1 MSVDVAED
9 VQASPEEVPPPKRR
23 ISWPPVA
30 LFFALVAGY
39 VVINAIL
46 ITRYNLFDGDGPS
59 RVAHAGFALMS
70 RDPHLSAIGF
80 VWNPLPS
87 LIEIPLLPLHQW
99 WPELKTYGLAGAI
112 QSAAFMAG
120 SVLLVRRIAL
130 DRGVGRVWRHIAI
143 AAFALHPMVV
153 TYGGSGLSEAAE
165 IFFVLWCIRHL
176 LKWVDSL
183 AVGDLA
189 LAGIALGLG
198 YLARYEVIVAAV
210 GAAVLVAA
218 VTLIRYRSQSPMSSV
233 VLNVLI
239 VIFPLGVAFLAWAAT
254 GWILTG
260 ELFATLTSQ
269 YGNTS
274 QVSTSLA
281 RDSGMLD
288 VPHEWMLLAI
298 RTLAMQPFTGFA
310 VAIAVVVIVSTRRID
325 GLIPIVTF
333 GSILAFSLWGA
344 YTDTTFGWF
353 RYYMPAI
360 PMVIVLALIWW
371 TPTEMPISR
380 WRMNTI
386 PSRFGAAVL
395 SLSLLVCVPVSA
407 ISMLDKDI
415 GNHHLQFGLNSLLD
429 PDTYPPHE
437 QWYRRV
443 GVDDRILAAYLDRQ
457 NLPDGSVLMDT
468 FMNWG
473 VWLASN
479 DPKQFIIDTD
489 FDYAAALNR
498 PWDFGVRYLLVTN
511 PEYNAAPDTVLT
523 RYPTMWDDGAG
534 IGVLVHSAQGAFGQ
548 EQWRLYRVVKPEVD
562 EDLLKNSPRP

>member
-1 MSVDVAED
+1 MSVVVAED
-9 VQASPEEVPPPKRR
+9 VRAPAEAAPSPRRR

-30 LFFALVAGY
+30 LFFVLLAGY
-39 VVINAIL
+39 VVVNAVL

-87 LIEIPLLPLHQW
+87 IIEIPLLPLHQW
-99 WPELKTYGLAGAI
+99 WPELKTYGLAGAF

-120 SVLLVRRIAL
+120 SALMIRRIAM
-130 DRGVGRVWRHIAI
+130 DRGVGRAWRYIAV

-176 LKWVDSL
+176 LRWVDSTS
-183 AVGDLA
+183 VEDLGW
-189 LAGIALGLG
+189 AGIALGLG
-198 YLARYEVIVAAV
+198 YLARYEVIVAAA
-210 GAAVLVAA
+210 GAALLVAV
-218 VTLIRYRSQSPMSSV
+218 VTLTRDRSRTPLSSV
-233 VLNVLI
+233 MLNVLI
-239 VIFPLGVAFLAWAAT
+239 VLFPLGVAFVAWAVT

-260 ELFATLTSQ
+260 QLFATLSSQ

-274 QVSTSLA
+274 QVATSLA
-281 RDSGMLD
+281 RGAGVVDIGQ
-288 VPHEWMLLAI
+288 EWMVLAI

-310 VAIAVVVIVSTRRID
+310 VAIAVVIVVSTRRID
-325 GLIPIVTF
+325 GLLPVVTL

-353 RYYMPAI
+353 RYYLPAV
-360 PMVIVLALIWW
+360 PMVIVIALIWW
-371 TPTEMPISR
+371 TPTDEPVSR
-380 WRMNTI
+380 WRMNTT
-386 PSRFGAAVL
+386 PSRLGAAVL
-395 SLSLLVCVPVSA
+395 SLSLLIGVPLSA
-407 ISMLDKDI
+407 VSMLNKDI
-415 GNHHLQFGLNSLLD
+415 GNHQLQFGLNSLLD
-429 PDTYPPHE
+429 PDRHPPDE

-489 FDYAAALNR
+489 FDYTAALNR
-498 PWDFGVRYLLVTN
+498 PWDFGVQYVLVTN
-511 PEYNAAPDTVLT
+511 PQYNAAPDTVLT
-523 RYPTMWDDGAG
+523 RYPTMWADGAG

-562 EDLLKNSPRP
+562 DDLLRNSP

>member
-1 MSVDVAED
+1 MSVVVAED
-9 VQASPEEVPPPKRR
+9 VRAPAEAAPSPRRR

-30 LFFALVAGY
+30 LFFVLLAGY
-39 VVINAIL
+39 VVVNAVL

-87 LIEIPLLPLHQW
+87 IIEIPLLPLHQW
-99 WPELKTYGLAGAI
+99 WPELKTYALAGAF

-120 SVLLVRRIAL
+120 SALMIRRIAM
-130 DRGVGRVWRHIAI
+130 DRGVGRAWRYIAV

-176 LKWVDSL
+176 LRWVDSTS
-183 AVGDLA
+183 VEDLGW
-189 LAGIALGLG
+189 AGIALGLG
-198 YLARYEVIVAAV
+198 YLARYEVIVAAA
-210 GAAVLVAA
+210 GAALLVAV
-218 VTLIRYRSQSPMSSV
+218 VTLTRDRSRTPLSSV
-233 VLNVLI
+233 MLNVLI
-239 VIFPLGVAFLAWAAT
+239 VLFPLGVAFVAWAVT

-260 ELFATLTSQ
+260 QLFATLSSQ

-274 QVSTSLA
+274 QVATSLA
-281 RDSGMLD
+281 RGAGVADIGQ
-288 VPHEWMLLAI
+288 EWMVLAI

-310 VAIAVVVIVSTRRID
+310 VAIAVVIVVSTRRID
-325 GLIPIVTF
+325 GLLPVVTL

-353 RYYMPAI
+353 RYYLPAV
-360 PMVIVLALIWW
+360 PMVIVIALIWW
-371 TPTEMPISR
+371 TPTDEPVSR
-380 WRMNTI
+380 WRMNTT
-386 PSRFGAAVL
+386 PSRLGAAVL
-395 SLSLLVCVPVSA
+395 SLSLLIGVPLSA
-407 ISMLDKDI
+407 VSMLNKDI
-415 GNHHLQFGLNSLLD
+415 GNHQLQFGLNSLLD
-429 PDTYPPHE
+429 PDRHPPDE

-489 FDYAAALNR
+489 FDYTAALNR
-498 PWDFGVRYLLVTN
+498 PWDFGVQYVLVTN
-511 PEYNAAPDTVLT
+511 PQYNAAPDTVLT
-523 RYPTMWDDGAG
+523 RYPTMWADGAG

-562 EDLLKNSPRP
+562 DDLLRNSP